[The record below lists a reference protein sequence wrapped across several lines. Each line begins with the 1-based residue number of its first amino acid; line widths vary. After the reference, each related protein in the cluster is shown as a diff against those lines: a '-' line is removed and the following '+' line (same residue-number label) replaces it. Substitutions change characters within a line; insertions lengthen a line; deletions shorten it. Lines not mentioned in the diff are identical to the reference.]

1 MSAPHCYRWTGLIL
15 HGHFI
20 FPIVR
25 IVKVFKLFVSIC
37 FIYGVFFS
45 FPLVYAG
52 DGDIDNVLFSAES
65 LFKSLKEKNHTEV
78 WKFLTA
84 KSKSIIVDDVSREAK
99 KLGSKVSRGQLS
111 DDFAS
116 GGPIARAYWNSFV
129 ETFDPSVVLEH
140 STWKI
145 NVVKNEYAE
154 INILYKK
161 AEKPAILKVFKEDS
175 MWKVGLEETF
185 RTRRWLDQLGL

>member
-1 MSAPHCYRWTGLIL
+1 MSAPHCYRWPGLIL
-15 HGHFI
+15 HSYFI
-20 FPIVR
+20 FPIMR
-25 IVKVFKLFVSIC
+25 TVKVIKLFVSLC
-37 FIYGVFFS
+37 FIYGLLFS

-52 DGDIDNVLFSAES
+52 DADIDNVLFSAES
-65 LFKSLKEKNHTEV
+65 LFKALKEKNHTEV

-84 KSKSIIVDDVSREAK
+84 KSKSIIVDDVFREAK
-99 KLGSKVSRGQLS
+99 KLGSKVSKGQLS

-129 ETFDPSVVLEH
+129 ETFDPDVVLEH
-140 STWKI
+140 STWKL
-145 NVVKNEYAE
+145 NVVKDEYAE

-161 AEKPAILKVFKEDS
+161 ADKPAILKVFKEDR

-185 RTRRWLDQLGL
+185 RTRR

>member
-1 MSAPHCYRWTGLIL
+1 MNAPHCYRWMGLIL
-15 HGHFI
+15 HSYFI

-25 IVKVFKLFVSIC
+25 TVNVIKLFVSIC
-37 FIYGVFFS
+37 FIYGLFFC
-45 FPLVYAG
+45 FPVVYAG
-52 DGDIDNVLFSAES
+52 DSDIDNVLFSAES
-65 LFKSLKEKNHTEV
+65 LFKALKGKTHTEV
-78 WKFLTA
+78 WKFLTV
-84 KSKSIIVDDVSREAK
+84 KSKSIIMEDVSREEL
-99 KLGSKVSRGQLS
+99 KLGNKVSKEQLS

-116 GGPIARAYWNSFV
+116 GGPIAKAYWNSFV
-129 ETFDPSVVLEH
+129 ETFDPDVVLEH

-175 MWKVGLEETF
+175 IWKVGLEETF
-185 RTRRWLDQLGL
+185 RTRKWLIY